1 MDHGVRAGV
10 RLFLND
16 GAHLLVEQVREI
28 PQILLQEHS
37 LPLFALLIGEQHL
50 LMIINDVSQLL
61 RVLQTLFST
70 FLIGC
75 AVALLLS
82 GVLV

>member
-10 RLFLND
+10 RLLFDD

-61 RVLQTLFST
+61 GFLQTLFST